1 MTDRKAKEY
10 YTVKH
15 GGISV
20 RGIDGFLHEK
30 HALSEK
36 VVANA
41 NLYSERD
48 GDHEFAGSVN
58 LAAYF
63 SRDSSARFYL
73 KSVQPDHA
81 YSGLFCAI
89 YSNGS
94 TADPECDIEEKNFD
108 TGKLAEFETWLH
120 VQERNN
126 YAENSSICFPFNNEP
141 IFETA
146 KGELP

>member
-1 MTDRKAKEY
+1 MKL
-10 YTVKH
+10 

-20 RGIDGFLHEK
+20 RGIDGFLLEK
-30 HALSEK
+30 LALSEI

-41 NLYSERD
+41 NLDSERD
-48 GDHEFAGSVN
+48 GDHEFADSVN

-73 KSVQPDHA
+73 KTVQPDHA
-81 YSGLFCAI
+81 NSGVLCAI

-108 TGKLAEFETWLH
+108 TGKLAEFETWLRL
-120 VQERNN
+120 QKRNN
-126 YAENSSICFPFNNEP
+126 YAGKSRICFPFNNEP

>member
-1 MTDRKAKEY
+1 MHKN
-10 YTVKH
+10 
-15 GGISV
+15 
-20 RGIDGFLHEK
+20 EK
-30 HALSEK
+30 LALSEK

-41 NLYSERD
+41 NLDSERD
-48 GDHEFAGSVN
+48 GDHEFADSVN

-73 KSVQPDHA
+73 KTVQPDHA
-81 YSGLFCAI
+81 NSGVLCAI

-108 TGKLAEFETWLH
+108 TGKLAEFETWLRL
-120 VQERNN
+120 QKRNN
-126 YAENSSICFPFNNEP
+126 YAGKSRICFPFNNEP